1 MNKSFVTSEAVPVE
15 RHGSLGLSVIVR
27 AWGVAPEMQLGL
39 QEEPLR
45 G

>member
-1 MNKSFVTSEAVPVE
+1 MNKSFLTSEAVPVE
-15 RHGSLGLSVIVR
+15 RHGSLGLFVIVPG
-27 AWGVAPEMQLGL
+27 WGVAPEMQLDL